1 MVCTILD
8 VVETAGRMQVC
19 CGFQQQD
26 GQLPKTPSSVQ
37 MDTDQ
42 RESFQRM
49 CSGCRAPSLRMLR
62 RLKAWHLMEGKA
74 NGYKSKDGAL
84 LAMESGAPV
93 SPAWGG
99 EGLQAWVGHDLTV
112 LSAWDW
118 SSVQC

>member
-1 MVCTILD
+1 MLRLPAAGWAAAKDTQQCSDGHRSKGELPED
-8 VVETAGRMQVC
+8 VH
-19 CGFQQQD
+19 
-26 GQLPKTPSSVQ
+26 
-37 MDTDQ
+37 
-42 RESFQRM
+42 
-49 CSGCRAPSLRMLR
+49 GCRAPSLRMLR